1 MRAVDRLTFPPRGK
15 TLRFRA
21 CTFLLFLSGLH
32 SIKPLEKMKRPWHA
46 NVRNFVIYDF
56 EGKAPRSLYA
66 LRGRLESQG
75 LARWIQYSVVETQR
89 LDVALQIA
97 RFCRERGAKVRVIR
111 GAEYE
116 LDCERSH

>member
-1 MRAVDRLTFPPRGK
+1 VSRLHLFALFKWPP
-15 TLRFRA
+15 LN
-21 CTFLLFLSGLH
+21 
-32 SIKPLEKMKRPWHA
+32 KPLEKMKRPWHA